1 MKRSL
6 LFLLACFMTTLAAL
20 AEVTP
25 AAPTVGDGSEANP
38 YQISTV
44 EQFCWFR
51 DAVNAGTGVSY
62 HAKLMA
68 DIDLKEACNSTVGN
82 WMPIGVNEMRDAS
95 LHYDGIFDGN
105 NKTVR
110 NLYIAKA
117 NGSSGYNGLFGRLKG
132 TVKNLTVCGNVYGS
146 SYIGFIV
153 GFAESGATI
162 SNCQA
167 GEAGS
172 SSVIEG
178 IGNYIGGVVGKC
190 SSGSITDCRN
200 YGTVRQTDNG
210 SYVGGI
216 CGSFESPTAFE
227 RCANYGEV
235 TSSYNFVGG
244 IVGWLR
250 TSSSSASYLT
260 VKDFANYGNI
270 TGTNFVGS
278 LAGYTMGLTLRN
290 CFNTGNVNAAG
301 IWSSDGQY
309 GTFSGFFDEGTKF
322 IHCYSLATATITGTG
337 IRLKDSY
344 PCIIDAETVKSGAIT
359 CQFNA
364 ESDCWGQSLASLTGT
379 GDNYPLFGKNKKV
392 YITNPTVA
400 YFDCPN
406 QLPTGGEYTN
416 SKSAGSYSDIET
428 HHKWDEDLDLCTT
441 CFLGTEPELDGGVY
455 RISKPGHLVWFR
467 DAVNSG
473 QVSINGKLRDDIDLG
488 MVCGET
494 IGSWEP
500 IGSKEKSFRGKFDGD
515 GYTISNLYINS
526 KYDYTGLF
534 GYIYNA
540 TIEALKLSKATVKG
554 GSSTGALVGH
564 TAGNSAN
571 IISYIEVDGS
581 CSVEGSSAAGGIIG
595 EAYAIRIDHCI
606 NRADVVGAD
615 RAGGIAAYLTSVKGD
630 FYECHNFGT
639 IISEGTAGG
648 VVGRIDLSTSSHKI
662 YNCANYG
669 SVSGKALVGGLLGFL
684 YNPSGTEIKNC
695 LSVGNVTAK
704 GTSGVGKFIG
714 SVNSLTNFDSVDLST
729 DYVCANSVL
738 TIAGVASDVH
748 IGNYSTKTV
757 NAASSADLSSGK
769 IAYDL
774 QATNPEDDDEYFF
787 WGQRIGH
794 DDYPYIWY
802 AKQVVLPV
810 YRCDEDCQGK
820 FFAPAIFTNT
830 KGYVKHAGEIDENG
844 FCSAC
849 GEASMPEL
857 DDEGRYLIANAGHLK
872 WLSDYVNIDNTDDD
886 HKCVVNARQIADIDL
901 SSVCS
906 ATEHKNWNPIGKD
919 EDVMWAGEYDGGGH
933 KITGLYINRNNETN
947 GYYQG
952 LFGYTT
958 STDEGNSH
966 IYDLSVD
973 GTITAYSASGLVVGY
988 AKYTDIN
995 NIKTTGSIT
1004 GIKNDIGGVAGF
1016 SNAGIISGCN
1026 NDAFVLNRNTLNTG
1040 YESGNPSGYGGIVG
1054 YYRNNANTVNN
1065 CFNSGRIDAGNSY
1078 CVGGVIGY
1086 YAGSFPSLS
1095 CCANVGAITGSDYTA
1110 GLAGGF
1116 PDSFT
1121 SSDVWATNCYNYG
1134 SVELHNG
1141 TDGKH
1146 FGDIFALPSTDA
1158 NLSDHVRECYIL
1170 GGAGDASERNIYARD
1185 TNQFANGQVA
1195 YSLTYND
1202 YQPSSWGQTLDI
1214 NKADPYPVLNGYP
1227 VYAPDGFSNYSD
1239 GKASI
1244 GDVTY
1249 LIDRQ
1254 KSGLPVG
1261 ESDIESVKVQV
1272 MGGWFTPA
1280 TATIYNSN
1288 YLTSFI
1294 PNCSVNVEIFP
1305 DNRLIVKN
1313 FAGVPGRDFE
1323 LLYNNSG
1330 KITKVIYVDTD
1341 GTVKEVDTTEVPRI
1355 WTGREDYPFITL
1367 YPTHNSSYVNTSKTE
1382 GGISLACVF
1391 YDGSNDTE
1399 VKYYVIRW

>member
-1 MKRSL
+1 
-6 LFLLACFMTTLAAL
+6 MTTLAAL

-38 YQISTV
+38 YQITSV
-44 EQFCWFR
+44 EEFCWFR

-68 DIDLKEACNSTVGN
+68 DIDLTEACNSTVGN
-82 WMPIGVNEMRDAS
+82 WMPIGLNEMRDAN

-117 NGSSGYNGLFGRLKG
+117 NGSSGYNGLFGRLEG

-178 IGNYIGGVVGKC
+178 IGNYIGGVVGQC
-190 SSGSITDCRN
+190 RSGSITDCRN
-200 YGTVRQTDNG
+200 YATVRQSDNG
-210 SYVGGI
+210 SFVGGI
-216 CGSFESPTAFE
+216 CGSFDYPTAFE

-235 TSSYNFVGG
+235 TSTYNYVGG
-244 IVGWLR
+244 IAGWLR
-250 TSSSSASYLT
+250 ANSSSASYLT
-260 VKDFANYGNI
+260 VKDFANYGNV

-278 LAGYTMGLTLRN
+278 LAGYTKGLTLRN

-301 IWSSDGQY
+301 KWSSDGQY

-379 GDNYPLFGKNKKV
+379 GDNYPVFGKNKKV
-392 YITNPTVA
+392 YITNPTAV

-406 QLPTGGEYTN
+406 QLPTGGKYTN
-416 SKSAGSYSDIET
+416 SMTSAGSYSDIET
-428 HHKWDEDLDLCTT
+428 HHNWDEDLDLCTT
-441 CFLGTEPELDGGVY
+441 CFLSNEPETYNDGSKDIY
-455 RISKPGHLVWFR
+455 RIRKLGHLVWFR

-473 QVSINGKLRDDIDLG
+473 QNKINGRLYDNIDLG

-500 IGSKEKSFRGKFDGD
+500 IGSYEKPFMGSFDGD
-515 GYTISNLYINS
+515 GNTISNLYVN
-526 KYDYTGLF
+526 KKNGYAGLF
-534 GYIYNA
+534 GYTKDVSIQS
-540 TIEALKLSKATVKG
+540 LKLSRATVKG
-554 GSSTGALVGH
+554 SDAGALVGYVSYKSK
-564 TAGNSAN
+564 TSV
-571 IISYIEVDGS
+571 ISCVEVDGS
-581 CSVEGSSAAGGIIG
+581 CTVEATNYAGGIVGNANRISIDLCVNSAEVTGVYCAGGIAGYMYNVYSNLTECHNLGTIKSNSAAGGI
-595 EAYAIRIDHCI
+595 A
-606 NRADVVGAD
+606 
-615 RAGGIAAYLTSVKGD
+615 
-630 FYECHNFGT
+630 
-639 IISEGTAGG
+639 
-648 VVGRIDLSTSSHKI
+648 GRIYLSISYNKV

-669 SVSGKALVGGLLGFL
+669 SVSGSTQVGGLFGYLS
-684 YNPSGTEIKNC
+684 NPTGTTASITKIQNC
-695 LSVGNVTAK
+695 LSVGNVTGS
-704 GTSGVGKFIG
+704 GTVEIGKFIG
-714 SVNSLTNFDSVDLST
+714 YAQNPDNFDNLST

-738 TIAGVASDVH
+738 TIAGKAADVH
-748 IGNYSTKTV
+748 IGNSDKTV
-757 NAASSADLSSGK
+757 NSVSSAELASGK
-769 IAYDL
+769 IAYEIQERNTADGI
-774 QATNPEDDDEYFF
+774 F
-787 WGQRIGH
+787 WGQKIGH
-794 DDYPYIWY
+794 HDYPYSWLVKEDIP
-802 AKQVVLPV
+802 VV
-810 YRCDEDCQGK
+810 YYYNKDCQGNE
-820 FFAPAIFTNT
+820 FTPVIYSNIA
-830 KGYVKHAGEIDENG
+830 GYKKHADLDEDG
-844 FCSAC
+844 LCPIC
-849 GEASMPEL
+849 GGGATPEL

-886 HKCVVNARQIADIDL
+886 GKCVVNARQIADIDL

-906 ATEHKNWNPIGKD
+906 AAEHKNWNPIGKD
-919 EDVMWAGEYDGGGH
+919 DEVMWAGEYDGGGH
-933 KITGLYINRNNETN
+933 KITGLYINRNNIDY

-1004 GIKNDIGGVAGF
+1004 GINNYIGGVAGF

-1040 YESGNPSGYGGIVG
+1040 YESGNTSGYGGIVG
-1054 YYRNNANTVNN
+1054 YYSNNANTVNN

-1110 GLAGGF
+1110 GLAGEYGTDGF
-1116 PDSFT
+1116 T
-1121 SSDVWATNCYNYG
+1121 SDVWAIKCYNYG
-1134 SVELHNG
+1134 TVELHNG

-1158 NLSDHVRECYIL
+1158 ILSDHVRECYIL
-1170 GGAGDASERNIYARD
+1170 GGAGDASESNIYARD
-1185 TNQFANGQVA
+1185 VDDFANGRVA
-1195 YSLTYND
+1195 YSLIYNGD
-1202 YQPSSWGQTLDI
+1202 QPSPWGQTLDI
-1214 NKADPYPVLNGYP
+1214 NKPDPYPVINGYR

-1254 KSGLPVG
+1254 KNGLPVG
-1261 ESDIESVKVQV
+1261 ESDIESVKTQTL
-1272 MGGWFTPA
+1272 GGWFTPG
-1280 TATIYNSN
+1280 TATIYNSD

-1367 YPTHNSSYVNTSKTE
+1367 YPTSSSSYVNTSKTE

-1391 YDGSNDTE
+1391 YDGSNYTE
-1399 VKYYVIRW
+1399 AKYYVIRW